1 VDQGQRR
8 QGRAM
13 LTASAAARGRRLQ
26 TKAQQ
31 GRPTDKIER
40 LLPAGGT
47 TVEAPDRTAYA
58 PGTAGTKRWAEDT
71 RSATDG
77 FALSKRQ
84 RSTAIE
90 HVNYMS
96 GWSRLLEK
104 QGFGKY
110 VEVCGAEVKNCLSDG
125 KRGLRPVMEKATKG
139 ARKKTLKVMLP
150 EMILAHLAD
159 MLSGKAKKNPGVAM
173 RAAKAGEKEQPKARK
188 GKKVVATVSA
198 PGEFGHGAFKNEPWG
213 LQSYE
218 KRVYAVR
225 EFYKATLRGETADNP
240 ADDERVKGMLS
251 SIVRVVGKKGRHV
264 PEVRAR

>member
-1 VDQGQRR
+1 
-8 QGRAM
+8 M

-47 TVEAPDRTAYA
+47 TVEAPDRTEYA
-58 PGTAGTKRWAEDT
+58 TGTAGTKRWAEDT

-90 HVNYMS
+90 HVNYMIA
-96 GWSRLLEK
+96 WSRLLEK

-110 VEVCGAEVKNCLSDG
+110 VEVCGVDVKNCLSDG

-139 ARKKTLKVMLP
+139 ARKKTPKVR
-150 EMILAHLAD
+150 D
-159 MLSGKAKKNPGVAM
+159 RG
-173 RAAKAGEKEQPKARK
+173 R
-188 GKKVVATVSA
+188 
-198 PGEFGHGAFKNEPWG
+198 
-213 LQSYE
+213 
-218 KRVYAVR
+218 RVR
-225 EFYKATLRGETADNP
+225 WWEWRGGG
-240 ADDERVKGMLS
+240 RV
-251 SIVRVVGKKGRHV
+251 VRVAGS
-264 PEVRAR
+264 AA